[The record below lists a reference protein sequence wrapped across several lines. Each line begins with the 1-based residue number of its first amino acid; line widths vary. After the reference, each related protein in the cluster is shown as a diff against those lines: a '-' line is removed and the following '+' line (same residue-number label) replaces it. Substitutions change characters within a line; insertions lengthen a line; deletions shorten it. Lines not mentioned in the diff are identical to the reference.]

1 MEKRKSLYDLLREKS
16 TIAAPILKDTEN
28 NPPQLSTSK
37 VKGKKSVIKDASR
50 IYTAKS
56 TIPELKGSMSLG
68 VLKFDLNLNDL
79 ERMFSTFIRLA
90 INFKKKIFF

>member
-1 MEKRKSLYDLLREKS
+1 MEKRKSLYDLLREKP

-28 NPPQLSTSK
+28 NPPQLSTLK
-37 VKGKKSVIKDASR
+37 VKGKKSAIKDASR
-50 IYTAKS
+50 IYTTKS
-56 TIPELKGSMSLG
+56 TFPELKDSMSLG

-90 INFKKKIFF
+90 INFKKNIFF